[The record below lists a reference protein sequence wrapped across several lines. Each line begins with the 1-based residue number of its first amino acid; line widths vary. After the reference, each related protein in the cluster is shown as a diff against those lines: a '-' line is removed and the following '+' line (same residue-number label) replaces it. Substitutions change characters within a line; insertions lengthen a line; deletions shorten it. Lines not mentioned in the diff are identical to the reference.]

1 MLMAKKPQSI
11 WEAVED
17 DRSIKQGGR
26 VLARGERRKA
36 PFFKVMS
43 GMPVCV
49 DGFRYGKIPKVT
61 A

>member
-1 MLMAKKPQSI
+1 MAKKKPSV

-17 DRSIKQGGR
+17 DRSIKRGGK

-36 PFFKVMS
+36 PFFKVMT
-43 GMPVCV
+43 GMPVAV
-49 DGFRYGKIPKVT
+49 DAFRYGKVPGVT